1 MNKKVRAKIIVDLLM
16 TAALLLL
23 MPYEMIGEDFHEWV
37 GVGMFFLFVTHHI
50 LNRKWTR
57 NLLKGKYT
65 PFRIA
70 QTILVALILASML
83 GSMFSGIILSRHVF
97 SFMEIRGGMAV
108 ARTIHMAA
116 AYWGFVLMSLHLG
129 FHWSMLMGVA
139 HRRFKGSSAAGKWMA
154 RIIAAVIAGYGLY
167 AFIKRDI
174 GSYMLL
180 QVHFVFFDYEE
191 PVICFILDYAAAMG
205 LLLFI
210 GHYLGIALKTAGKR
224 QNDPNG
230 KKKSNRNE
238 VENRT
243 EL

>member
-1 MNKKVRAKIIVDLLM
+1 MYNPQLDTFLRVADAGSFNKAAELSYITP
-16 TAALLLL
+16 TAV
-23 MPYEMIGEDFHEWV
+23 IKQ
-37 GVGMFFLFVTHHI
+37 I
-50 LNRKWTR
+50 
-57 NLLKGKYT
+57 NLLEADLDVKLFERTHRGLKLTKAGVSLYNDTKYIIQYCRKGKYT

-83 GSMFSGIILSRHVF
+83 GSMFSGIVLSRHVF

-139 HRRFKGSSAAGKWMA
+139 HRWFKGSSAAGKWMA

-180 QVHFVFFDYEE
+180 QVHFVFF
-191 PVICFILDYAAAMG
+191 
-205 LLLFI
+205 
-210 GHYLGIALKTAGKR
+210 
-224 QNDPNG
+224 
-230 KKKSNRNE
+230 
-238 VENRT
+238 
-243 EL
+243 